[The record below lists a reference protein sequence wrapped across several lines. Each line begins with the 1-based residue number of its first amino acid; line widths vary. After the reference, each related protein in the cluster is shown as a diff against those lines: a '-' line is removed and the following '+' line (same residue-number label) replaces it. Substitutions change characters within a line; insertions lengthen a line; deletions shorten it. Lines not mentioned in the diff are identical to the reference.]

1 MKNICKELFRSP
13 QCSNGFIIAL
23 LGFALELDGYLLRRS
38 DIDRWY
44 NTDLLIDSLA
54 SVLESTDIFE
64 PTQLRISKCILFLLL
79 ICNEL
84 FSEIIY

>member
-1 MKNICKELFRSP
+1 MKNICKELFRS
-13 QCSNGFIIAL
+13 SKGYIIAL

-38 DIDRWY
+38 DSDRWY
-44 NTDLLIDSLA
+44 NTDLLIDSLESA
-54 SVLESTDIFE
+54 LESIDNFE
-64 PTQLRISKCILFLLL
+64 ATQLRISKCILFELL